1 MLGFPLGILSAAGAG
16 GVAAAG
22 SYELISTEILTGNQA
37 SVTFSSLGTYSSTYK
52 NLQIRYVARTNRA
65 SVFDSGRLKFNGD
78 TGANFTDHGLFGTGS
93 SVGSYAQLNATTG
106 INFGNAPGANAAA
119 NVFGAGVMDI
129 LDAYSTTKFKVTRL
143 LDGVSS
149 SSPAITLNS
158 GLWRSTA
165 SVTDIQLFPN
175 VGTNWVTGS
184 RFSLY
189 GIKG

>member
-1 MLGFPLGILSAAGAG
+1 MLIPLGFLAGSG
-16 GVAAAG
+16 GVQG
-22 SYELISTEILTGNQA
+22 DFELIETYTLGSSQA
-37 SVTFSSLGTYSSTYK
+37 NVTFTNLNTYSSTYK
-52 NLQIRYVARTNRA
+52 HLQIRYVARTNRA

-78 TGANFTDHGLFGTGS
+78 TGSNFTDHGLFGTGS
-93 SVGSYAQLNATTG
+93 SVGSYAQLNASTG

-189 GIKG
+189 GIRG